1 MKTTENQKKK
11 KYNQRILDGEDGFF
25 TLLGFTTNGGITTET
40 EHFYRQPSQLL
51 CERSDISYSDTSQ
64 SVK

>member
-1 MKTTENQKKK
+1 MKTTENQKK

-25 TLLGFTTNGGITTET
+25 TLLGFTTNGGISTET